1 MPAKSNDTE
10 DQLTP
15 EERKAAR
22 TELAD
27 KIVQARE
34 EGQKWEDIASTFGTS
49 TGRAMLLHMEATVRP
64 KDRIKAA
71 TDDELSVKI
80 AAARNEDR
88 LSWGQIMARTG
99 LSETRCRNLYEKA
112 TGNSTRGN
120 RIGKG
125 GRYPDGVTPPDR
137 AGEDTDAAV
146 KKAAASKKQ
155 TTARKAAEASED
167 RLSQSAAK
175 IAGLNDLK
183 EIAAAV
189 VGKNITYKSGGAQ
202 KRVKVADLLDF
213 TGEGDGAELMVS
225 DAEENEYVI
234 VVSSILKVAAR

>member
-1 MPAKSNDTE
+1 MPEKSNDTE

-49 TGRAMLLHMEATVRP
+49 TGRAMLLHMEATIRP

-112 TGNSTRGN
+112 TGKSTRGN

-137 AGEDTDAAV
+137 AGEETDAAV

-155 TTARKAAEASED
+155 TTSKAAGASEQK
-167 RLSQSAAK
+167 LSQSAAK
-175 IAGLNDLK
+175 ISGLSDLK
-183 EIAAAV
+183 DIAAAV

-213 TGEGDGAELMVS
+213 TGEGGGAELMVS
-225 DAEENEYVI
+225 DAEQNEYVI